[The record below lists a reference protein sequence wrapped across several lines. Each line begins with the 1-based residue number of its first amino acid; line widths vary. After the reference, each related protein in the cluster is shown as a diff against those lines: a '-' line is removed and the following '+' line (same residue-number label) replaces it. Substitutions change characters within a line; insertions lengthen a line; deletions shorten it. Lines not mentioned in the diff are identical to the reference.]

1 MQAPDKNQP
10 LGSDF
15 NLESYRNLLER
26 LQQSKRNVAR
36 LDKTAPP
43 VAMQQTA

>member
-1 MQAPDKNQP
+1 MQTPDQDQP
-10 LGSDF
+10 LGKNF

-26 LQQSKRNVAR
+26 LQQSKRDRAR
-36 LDKTAPP
+36 LDKKAPS